1 MNFLPLDII
10 LNRGFEFQ
18 GPVGPY
24 IVMVMSVAVAHS
36 FDQLHFSLSSF
47 GLGISS
53 FVIKVVEDIFL
64 PAP

>member
-1 MNFLPLDII
+1 MDFLPLDII

-18 GPVGPY
+18 SPVGLY
-24 IVMVMSVAVAHS
+24 IVMVMSVAIAHS